1 MSQVSRPMQVLLVA
15 TVAFAAVWFVALRP
29 KADDGGGSS
38 APAPAAQPADTGAK
52 SSLPGSLG
60 TSVDKA
66 RGAARTSDAANAR
79 RDAAEQKST
88 GEPATTSTAS
98 SGSSSPASTASAA
111 GSAAAAGSKRTVAS
125 SPSKRVAAR
134 RLARTGA
141 SAAPARIAAAVAR
154 GQVAVVLFWD
164 RSTPVDR
171 MVRAEVG
178 RTGVRTKD
186 VFVAAVPISQVSKYD
201 TVTRGIQVLQAP
213 TVVVID
219 RKHEA
224 KLLTGYVDGSE
235 IAQAVA
241 DALAKR

>member
-1 MSQVSRPMQVLLVA
+1 MSQVSRPMQVLLIA

-29 KADDGGGSS
+29 KADDSGGDS

-60 TSVDKA
+60 SSVDKA
-66 RGAARTSDAANAR
+66 RGAASTSDAANAR

-88 GEPATTSTAS
+88 GEPDATATAS
-98 SGSSSPASTASAA
+98 GAAAPATATPAA
-111 GSAAAAGSKRTVAS
+111 GTKRTAA
-125 SPSKRVAAR
+125 PGKSKPVAAR
-134 RLARTGA
+134 RLAAAGA
-141 SAAPARIAAAVAR
+141 SASPARVAAAVAR

-164 RSTPVDR
+164 RSTPVDT

-178 RTGVRTKD
+178 RTGTRTKD

-224 KLLTGYVDGSE
+224 TLLTGYVDGSE

>member
-1 MSQVSRPMQVLLVA
+1 MTQVSRPMQVLLVA
-15 TVAFAAVWFVALRP
+15 TLAFAAVWFVALRP
-29 KADDGGGSS
+29 KADDGGGTSS
-38 APAPAAQPADTGAK
+38 PAPAAQPANTNAK

-66 RGAARTSDAANAR
+66 RGASRTSDAANAR

-88 GEPATTSTAS
+88 GESSAAAPAPATATGATPSRAGSTA
-98 SGSSSPASTASAA
+98 AA
-111 GSAAAAGSKRTVAS
+111 GSARAAAPGKARQ
-125 SPSKRVAAR
+125 VAAR
-134 RLARTGA
+134 RVARSGA
-141 SAAPARIAAAVAR
+141 SASPARVAAAVAR

-164 RSTPVDR
+164 RSTPVDK

-178 RTGVRTKD
+178 RTGARTKD

-224 KLLTGYVDGSE
+224 KLLAGYVDGSE

>member
-38 APAPAAQPADTGAK
+38 APAPAAQPADSGAK

-66 RGAARTSDAANAR
+66 RGAASTSDAANAR

-98 SGSSSPASTASAA
+98 SGSAAATPSAAA
-111 GSAAAAGSKRTVAS
+111 GSAATAGSKRTAAS
-125 SPSKRVAAR
+125 NPSRRVAAR
-134 RLARTGA
+134 RLARSGA
-141 SAAPARIAAAVAR
+141 SASPARVAAAVAR

-164 RSTPVDR
+164 RSTPVDK

-186 VFVAAVPISQVSKYD
+186 VYVAAVPISQVSKYD
-201 TVTRGIQVLQAP
+201 SVTRGIQVLQAP

>member
-29 KADDGGGSS
+29 KADDGGSS
-38 APAPAAQPADTGAK
+38 GTPAPAAQPADTGTK

-60 TSVDKA
+60 RSVDKA
-66 RGAARTSDAANAR
+66 RGAARTSDSANAR

-88 GEPATTSTAS
+88 GEPATPATAPTGSAPAVTS
-98 SGSSSPASTASAA
+98 STA
-111 GSAAAAGSKRTVAS
+111 GSAAATGSKRTAA
-125 SPSKRVAAR
+125 PGKSKPVAAR
-134 RLARTGA
+134 RLAASGA
-141 SAAPARIAAAVAR
+141 SASPARVAAAVAR

-164 RSTPVDR
+164 RSTPVDK

-178 RTGVRTKD
+178 RTGTRTKD